1 MRIGLSILFLLHG
14 IAHLPGFLASWRLM
28 EVENVPYG
36 TSIVGGAVDVG
47 DTGIRVVGVLWLLV
61 ALACVV
67 AGVAGLRGTPG
78 WPTLALSAV
87 TFSSLLCIIGWPA
100 ARIGLALDVVLLAV
114 LFFGVWHGWFIRA
127 AR

>member
-1 MRIGLSILFLLHG
+1 MRIVLSVLLLLHG

-47 DTGIRVVGVLWLLV
+47 DSGIRIVGVLWLLV

-67 AGVAGLRGTPG
+67 AGIAGLRGTSG

-87 TFSSLLCIIGWPA
+87 TFSVLLCIIGWPA
-100 ARIGLALDVVLLAV
+100 ARIGLVVDVALLAV
-114 LFFGVWHGWFIRA
+114 LSFGVWHGSFIRA
-127 AR
+127 GG